1 MISPVLGLLVS
12 FLCHCVIAG
21 RTCPKPQELPFSI
34 VLPLKQSYEPGEQ
47 IVYSCKP
54 GYVSRGG
61 MRRFT
66 CPLTGMWP
74 INTLKCQARVCPFAG
89 ILENGAVHYTAFE
102 YPNSVN
108 FTCNKGF
115 YLNGSASVKCMED
128 GKWSP
133 SLPNCSPVTC
143 PPPSI
148 PNFATL
154 KLRKSSAKNSSFYQD
169 TATFECLPHYAMFG
183 NDTIRC
189 TEHGNWTELP
199 ECREVKCPFPTRP
212 DNGFVNYPAKHAL
225 FYKDKATYGCHETY
239 VLDGPEE
246 VECEKFGNWSASPT
260 CKASCKIPVKRA
272 VVLYKGEKVNIQD
285 KFKNGILH
293 GEIISFYC
301 KDKERKCSYTVDT
314 QCSNGDIEVPKC
326 FKEHSLLAFWKTD
339 ASDKQP
345 C

>member
-1 MISPVLGLLVS
+1 MISPVLALLVS

-21 RTCPKPQELPFSI
+21 RTCPRPPEIPFSI
-34 VLPLKQSYEPGEQ
+34 VVPLKFSYEPGET

-54 GYVSRGG
+54 GYVAQTG

-66 CPLTGMWP
+66 CPLTGFWP
-74 INTLKCQARVCPFAG
+74 INSLKCKPRVCPFAG
-89 ILENGAVHYTAFE
+89 ILQNGAVSYTAFQ
-102 YPNSVN
+102 YPNSIN

-115 YLNGSASVKCMED
+115 YLNGTDSVKCMED
-128 GKWSP
+128 GKWSHP
-133 SLPNCSPVTC
+133 LPNCSPIIC

-154 KLRKSSAKNSSFYQD
+154 KLLKSSVENSSSYQD
-169 TATFECLPHYAMFG
+169 TAVFDCLPHYAMFG

-212 DNGFVNYPAKHAL
+212 DNGFVNYPANHAL
-225 FYKDKATYGCHETY
+225 FYKDKAIYGCHETY

-246 VECEKFGNWSASPT
+246 VECGKFGTWSASPT
-260 CKASCKIPVKRA
+260 CKASCKIPVKKA
-272 VVLYKGEKVNIQD
+272 TVLYKGQKVTIQD
-285 KFKNGILH
+285 NLKNGILH
-293 GEIISFYC
+293 GEVISFFC
-301 KDKERKCSYTVDT
+301 KNKERKCSYTEDA
-314 QCSNGDIEVPKC
+314 QCLDGNIEIPKC
-326 FKEHSLLAFWKTD
+326 FKEHSSWAFWKSD
-339 ASDKQP
+339 AASKQP